1 MQLLLKH
8 GGFDMFLAAARNY
21 STTSVICMEKIMQKK
36 LAFPIILLIFLVSCA
51 SPAPVSTAT
60 PTATATQFPPPVA
73 TIEPTP
79 TDANTTSTGEVHA
92 LGEELERIISPG
104 DIVIDPNYNL
114 GGQVE
119 HDGSNGDS
127 WVYGA
132 SKILEY
138 NMFGRDPY
146 TLKLAE
152 KYGLDLDDT
161 EALLEFVKKNKI
173 PAEGFHYLA
182 RSGDINVMKDEPIN
196 DKDAL
201 LDLSQFDVHIVSR
214 DQVEEW
220 KEKHPDVSKNLT
232 LIANDGGFYD
242 ADQKIMGGFV
252 PMKDDATNTFRFVF
266 VIMDLEKGE
275 DTNKYGFPNDGEEMT
290 EEQAESL
297 NSIIGGY
304 MWAYKLQLEIKR
316 VGLYAQYE
324 ALGVGN
330 NGTWGLNSIERSGK
344 NHVGNQVSYFND
356 MVQLGNK
363 GVSSPL
369 CKRKIS

>member
-1 MQLLLKH
+1 
-8 GGFDMFLAAARNY
+8 
-21 STTSVICMEKIMQKK
+21 MEKIMQKK

-73 TIEPTP
+73 SIEPTP
-79 TDANTTSTGEVHA
+79 TDTNTTSTGEVHT

-104 DIVIDPNYNL
+104 YIVIDPNYNL

-127 WVYGA
+127 WEYGA
-132 SKILEY
+132 SKILAY

-161 EALLEFVKKNKI
+161 KALLEFVKKNKI
-173 PAEGFHYLA
+173 PADGFHYLA
-182 RSGDINVMKDEPIN
+182 RSGDINVIKDEPIN
-196 DKDAL
+196 ADKDAL

-252 PMKDDATNTFRFVF
+252 PMKDDETNTFRFVF
-266 VIMDLEKGE
+266 VIMDLEQGK

-304 MWAYKLQLEIKR
+304 MWAYKLQLEIKP

-330 NGTWGLNSIERSGK
+330 NGTWGLNSIERPGK
-344 NHVGNQVSYFND
+344 NHVGSQVSYFDD
-356 MVQLGNK
+356 MVKLRNGLK
-363 GVSSPL
+363 DFPAPVL
-369 CKRKIS
+369 K